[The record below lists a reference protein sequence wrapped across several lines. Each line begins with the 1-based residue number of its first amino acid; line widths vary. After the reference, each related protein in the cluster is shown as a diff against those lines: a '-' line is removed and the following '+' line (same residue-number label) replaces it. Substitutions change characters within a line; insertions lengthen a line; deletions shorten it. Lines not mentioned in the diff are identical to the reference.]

1 MAALQ
6 NNTKGLPK
14 LGGGMSGLPKLG
26 SSGMSGLPKL
36 GSLSSKKVE
45 LPKLK
50 LGGVSVPSAKPGPV
64 VSLPSETEE
73 STTTENTVDALLDAL
88 GIADTP
94 AFDDE
99 EVETLV
105 VNRSSLDSVEASSG
119 FDLSELDSIEFSEET
134 RVTAPPSFNDLHQK
148 GGASDA
154 PGVAALVPP
163 APPAPAVSHV
173 PSIPAAPS
181 ASAAPAVSHVPS
193 IPAVPSSSGVPR
205 VSSIPVPPSAP
216 AIPKTPSVTA
226 PEVRLPIAP
235 LLPQTPEVAQAK
247 EDQFV
252 QTLPEI
258 KVDMAEVVPP
268 APAMASPAEAVS
280 EPVPP
285 APPAPAPVPMP
296 VAPAPVPPAPAP
308 VPPAPVAPAP
318 VASAP
323 VAPAPVAPAPVAPA
337 PVAPVAPSPV
347 APKPSIPEM
356 TVAEAVASAEL
367 HGVPSEQPQPMMSE
381 EAQFAAILASMSP
394 EERAAY
400 EAYELEQARQAEARE
415 QEKMKEL
422 REMYGKPSDIAMQR
436 KFPVGLLVALLL
448 IFGGVGFG
456 IYKIMTMETP
466 EDLKPAVA
474 AEPEEVMPEQA
485 RVAPL
490 NKYAVKLKVSGAT
503 TLFINGEETPLT
515 GEHYFVTGHR
525 NTIMA
530 FGEGMVPYFKTFDP
544 KSLVAGT
551 VTVAL
556 EPAVM
561 YQKGIVNFKLSKDMT
576 GIKAT
581 FDGRRLGSF
590 PTSIQDVVLG
600 RPHIL
605 ILEKEG
611 FAKHMH
617 LIWPDT
623 DETNVVIPD
632 LATEYNALAGTVC
645 SLKPFPVSSIKYGVK
660 ISYGGQSYEN
670 PIVPTLLH
678 GDIIE
683 YYINREQRQDLSFA
697 VVPDGFGT
705 LSIDASLLRASIG
718 EAVVNFRRPQNSVV
732 QPCLRRYGEV
742 ICPKINTDTVVPSG
756 PDWEVFGVIGE
767 GEDVRVLRGSQP
779 LRLAGQYRYMFDV
792 SQDSR
797 GTFTFKTGQA
807 LKIKQPK
814 K

>member
-94 AFDDE
+94 SFDDE

-119 FDLSELDSIEFSEET
+119 FDLSELDSIELSEET

-258 KVDMAEVVPP
+258 KVDMAEVVSP

-296 VAPAPVPPAPAP
+296 VAPAPV
-308 VPPAPVAPAP
+308 V
-318 VASAP
+318 
-323 VAPAPVAPAPVAPA
+323 PAPVAPAPVAPA
-337 PVAPVAPSPV
+337 PVVPVAPSPD

-503 TLFINGEETPLT
+503 ALFINGEETPLT

-632 LATEYNALAGTVC
+632 LVTEYNALAGTVC

-756 PDWEVFGVIGE
+756 PDWEVFGVTGE
-767 GEDVRVLRGSQP
+767 GEDVRVLRGSQS

-797 GTFTFKTGQA
+797 GTFTFKTGQV